1 MKRKLERFAEMNTFP
16 NVIQP
21 AFEEAFRTDYP
32 LKGKWNREF
41 FKNQH
46 PLVLELGCGKG
57 DYTLGLA
64 SLFPEINF
72 IGVDIKGA
80 RIWKGAK
87 TALLENIPNVG
98 FLRIRIEFI
107 DSFFAPGEVDEIWLT
122 FPDPQLEKKRKRLT
136 SPKFLNVYRKFLK
149 DNGIMHLKTDN
160 KMLYNYTLK
169 TLQYNH
175 IEIIRNSNDL
185 YASTI
190 ADPILSIKTFYEKQF
205 IGQGFPIHYIC
216 FRLPHDKNIE
226 EISNT

>member
-98 FLRIRIEFI
+98 FLRVRIEFI

-190 ADPILSIKTFYEKQF
+190 ADPILSINTFYEKQF
-205 IGQGFPIHYIC
+205 IGQGFRIHYIC
-216 FRLPHDKNIE
+216 FRLPHDKNTE